1 MRWMR
6 RACGAAPFVA
16 CAGARAQSADAPVD
30 RHLAP
35 HVGRLVPVVRKMLEH

>member
-1 MRWMR
+1 MRWMP
-6 RACGAAPFVA
+6 RACVAAPFVA

-35 HVGRLVPVVRKMLEH
+35 DIGRLIPVVRMMLDH